1 MRSASRLL
9 LLLPA
14 LATSCVIELGEWGG
28 NKATRNEELAFS
40 PTEPIR
46 EILID
51 TYNGSVTVEAT
62 DAAELLGTSRI
73 WATASTQERAEK
85 RLSAMAW
92 TFTEEGNG
100 RVVLKMS
107 HPASGGSNNAGATA
121 VLKVPIGARVLVDTS
136 NGGVEIHGAFP
147 YAWVDTGNG
156 SVVVHGAQEVA
167 VDTSNGP
174 VDVKSDGKV
183 LVDTS
188 NGGVRYAGSSTDFT
202 LDSSNG
208 DVEITLAGDW
218 SGQGVADTSNGSIT
232 LNCAGTLQCGIKS
245 STSNGKLHVEG
256 PQVAG
261 TSGLLNLQTSNGSI
275 WVKHGAQ

>member
-28 NKATRNEELAFS
+28 TKATRNADLAFTPS
-40 PTEPIR
+40 APIQ

-62 DAAELLGTSRI
+62 DAAEVVGTSKI
-73 WATASTQERAEK
+73 WASASSQERAEK
-85 RLSAMAW
+85 RLSTMDW

-107 HPASGGSNNAGATA
+107 KPASGGSNNAGASA
-121 VLKVPIGARVLVDTS
+121 SVKVPVGARVLVDTG

-147 YAWVDTGNG
+147 YAWVDTSNG
-156 SVVVHGAQEVA
+156 SVVVHGAKDVA

-188 NGGVRYAGSSTDFT
+188 NGGVRYAGSSTDFS

-208 DVEITLAGDW
+208 DVEIALAGDW
-218 SGQGVADTSNGSIT
+218 AGQGVADTSNGSIT
-232 LNCAGTLQCGIKS
+232 LNCAGTLQCGIQS
-245 STSNGKLHVEG
+245 DTSNGKLHVEG

-261 TSGLLNLQTSNGSI
+261 SKGLLHLQTSNGSI
-275 WVKHGAQ
+275 WVKHGPK